1 MGEPLTLTLGT
12 LNENHQSDWSSLY
25 PLAPQGPITQA
36 KGVCPAGVEDTGEVG
51 FSLGFLLIPLW
62 RELHRKRMEQGL

>member
-36 KGVCPAGVEDTGEVG
+36 KGVCPAGGG
-51 FSLGFLLIPLW
+51 GHWGGGFLV
-62 RELHRKRMEQGL
+62 GLPSNSTLERVAS